1 MAKLLLVDDDE
12 SFTIAMQVVL
22 EANGY
27 SVIVAHSR
35 EEGLIAV
42 EREQPDLIVLDVMM
56 GLPDDGFTMSQE
68 LRKKGLATPIL
79 MLSSIGRITGMTF
92 DKDPDMVPVDA
103 FEEKPISPERLLEKI
118 RQLLTHGEACHA

>member
-1 MAKLLLVDDDE
+1 MAKILLVDDDE
-12 SFTIAMQVVL
+12 SFTMAMQVVL

-27 SVIVAHSR
+27 SVAVAHSR
-35 EEGLIAV
+35 EDGLVAV
-42 EREQPDLIVLDVMM
+42 EREKPDLMVLDVMM

-68 LRKKGLATPIL
+68 LRKKGMAMPIL

-103 FEEKPISPERLLEKI
+103 FEEKPISPERLLDKVRE
-118 RQLLTHGEACHA
+118 LLKHGEARHA